1 MQRGIISAP
10 ARVHGNGTAFQ
21 SEGGLSIEDIRY
33 FLLYWDKVVIPTT
46 NLVHL
51 AVPEEEEILRT
62 GLVTRP
68 RVPFGGTFNGE
79 LIAKAQIVAQTAVAR
94 DLILNDKQ
102 TDWVL
107 HQIGDEFILPDTET
121 IEKQSIRVQLINAL
135 PVPSGEVAI
144 PDILEFKERR
154 KDELLRLHQSIDELY
169 FEILLSP
176 DPCLK
181 TKAVVSQ
188 LSDSIVEVNRVAT
201 ERWKS
206 TTKFDISTE
215 LNLIG
220 KDVVV
225 GVSTGAAFD
234 FFANLYTLPIGTI
247 AGAIVSTMKITAK
260 ATKSFEPS
268 KEKQVLSYLA
278 KAHQE
283 RILREYPTNESFFR
297 RLSCL
302 IIAVVMCRAARF
314 SLLW

>member
-10 ARVHGNGTAFQ
+10 ARVHGTGTAFR
-21 SEGGLSIEDIRY
+21 SEGRLSIDDIRY

-79 LIAKAQIVAQTAVAR
+79 LIAKAQILAQTAVAR
-94 DLILNDKQ
+94 DLILNDRQ

-107 HQIGDEFILPDTET
+107 HQIGDEFIIPEKET

-135 PVPSGEVAI
+135 PVPFGDIAI

-154 KDELLRLHQSIDELY
+154 TDELLQLHQSIDELY

-176 DPCLK
+176 DPSLK
-181 TKAVVSQ
+181 TKVAVSQ
-188 LSDSIVEVNRVAT
+188 LSNSIIEVNRVAT
-201 ERWKS
+201 ERWKN
-206 TTKFDISTE
+206 TKKFDISAE
-215 LNLIG
+215 LNLSG
-220 KDVVV
+220 KDVVA
-225 GVSTGAAFD
+225 GVAAGAAFD
-234 FFANLYTLPIGTI
+234 FFANLYTLPIGAI
-247 AGAIVSTMKITAK
+247 VGAIASTLKITAK

-283 RILREYPTNESFFR
+283 GILRE
-297 RLSCL
+297 
-302 IIAVVMCRAARF
+302 
-314 SLLW
+314 